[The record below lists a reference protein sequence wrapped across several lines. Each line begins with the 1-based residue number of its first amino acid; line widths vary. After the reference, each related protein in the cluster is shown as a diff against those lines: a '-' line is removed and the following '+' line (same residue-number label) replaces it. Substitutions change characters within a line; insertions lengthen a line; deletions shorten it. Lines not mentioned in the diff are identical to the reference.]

1 MAITAADVNKLRQE
15 TGAGMMDCK
24 NALVEAN
31 GDFEQAI
38 DILRKKGQKVAA
50 KRADRASNEG
60 RAIAKVNADHTFGA
74 VIVVSCETDFVGKN
88 SDFVAFAEKI
98 LDNAMAANVKTRDEL
113 MELSIEG
120 RKVSELLLDM
130 TGKTGEKIEL
140 PAYNTIEAPCVAYYN
155 HNGNRLATIAGFNI
169 AGDNVAEAGHHIAMQ
184 IAAMNPMAVDGNSIA
199 QDVKDHEL
207 AIAKEKT
214 VAELIQKA
222 VEVELKKAG
231 INPNLVDSDDHIA
244 SNITKGWLTEEE
256 ANKAREIKVS
266 AAEEKAKTI
275 QENMVN
281 NIAQGRLNKFIKE
294 NTLMGQE
301 YIMDSKMTVADFM
314 KQIDSKLVC
323 TGFYRL
329 QLGA

>member
-1 MAITAADVNKLRQE
+1 MAITAAEVNKLRQE

-31 GDFEQAI
+31 GDYEQAI

-60 RAIAKVNADHTFGA
+60 RAIAKVNADSTFGA

-88 SDFVAFAEKI
+88 ADFIAFAEKI
-98 LDNAMAANVKTRDEL
+98 IDAAMAAKIKTRDEL
-113 MELSIEG
+113 LELPIEG

-130 TGKTGEKIEL
+130 TGKTGEKVEL

-155 HNGNRLATIAGFNI
+155 HNGNRLAAIAGFNM
-169 AGDNVAEAGHHIAMQ
+169 AGEKVVEAGHTIAMQ
-184 IAAMNPMAVDGNSIA
+184 ISAMNPMAVDENGLS
-199 QDVKDHEL
+199 QEVKDHEL
-207 AIAKEKT
+207 EIGKEKT

-222 VEVELKKAG
+222 VEVALKKAN

-256 ANKAREIKVS
+256 ANKAREIKAAV
-266 AAEEKAKTI
+266 AEEKAQNIDNK
-275 QENMVN
+275 MVE
-281 NIAQGRLNKFIKE
+281 NIAKGRLNKFVKE
-294 NTLMGQE
+294 NTLVGQE
-301 YIMDSKMTVADFM
+301 FIMDGKLTVADYM
-314 KQIDSKLVC
+314 KQIDGNLKC
-323 TGFYRL
+323 TGFSRV

>member
-88 SDFVAFAEKI
+88 ADFVAFAEKI

-222 VEVELKKAG
+222 V
-231 INPNLVDSDDHIA
+231 
-244 SNITKGWLTEEE
+244 
-256 ANKAREIKVS
+256 
-266 AAEEKAKTI
+266 
-275 QENMVN
+275 
-281 NIAQGRLNKFIKE
+281 
-294 NTLMGQE
+294 
-301 YIMDSKMTVADFM
+301 
-314 KQIDSKLVC
+314 
-323 TGFYRL
+323 
-329 QLGA
+329 

>member
-1 MAITAADVNKLRQE
+1 
-15 TGAGMMDCK
+15 
-24 NALVEAN
+24 
-31 GDFEQAI
+31 
-38 DILRKKGQKVAA
+38 
-50 KRADRASNEG
+50 
-60 RAIAKVNADHTFGA
+60 
-74 VIVVSCETDFVGKN
+74 
-88 SDFVAFAEKI
+88 
-98 LDNAMAANVKTRDEL
+98 
-113 MELSIEG
+113 
-120 RKVSELLLDM
+120 
-130 TGKTGEKIEL
+130 
-140 PAYNTIEAPCVAYYN
+140 
-155 HNGNRLATIAGFNI
+155 
-169 AGDNVAEAGHHIAMQ
+169 
-184 IAAMNPMAVDGNSIA
+184 MNPMAVDGNSIA

-275 QENMVN
+275 QDNMVN

-301 YIMDSKMTVADFM
+301 YIMDSKVTVADFM

>member
-1 MAITAADVNKLRQE
+1 
-15 TGAGMMDCK
+15 
-24 NALVEAN
+24 
-31 GDFEQAI
+31 
-38 DILRKKGQKVAA
+38 
-50 KRADRASNEG
+50 
-60 RAIAKVNADHTFGA
+60 
-74 VIVVSCETDFVGKN
+74 
-88 SDFVAFAEKI
+88 
-98 LDNAMAANVKTRDEL
+98 MAANVKTRDEL

-275 QENMVN
+275 QDNMVN